1 MGSNFKVERDKMQ
14 VITICLPES
23 LLKELEELCLE
34 RKLCRS
40 EIIRELLKKEFKNE
54 ESRKNK
60 ER

>member
-40 EIIRELLKKEFKNE
+40 EIIRELLKKEFKKDDI
-54 ESRKNK
+54 S
-60 ER
+60 